1 MKEKGL
7 WKKVKINVVAKSQII
22 VRVYLKSIKEQP
34 SGYQMHALSS
44 SVVSPLCGAPALNYA
59 RSPHLWSQEG
69 EQKGGEAAFAIHPG
83 HAKLKL
89 SSDSESFNS
98 ESITLQPRDHHS
110 WLWNIMCA
118 YSIKNLTFGLLTV
131 IDWRGLFSYGQL
143 KYFERWQ
150 SHTVCL

>member
-44 SVVSPLCGAPALNYA
+44 SVVGPLCGAPALNYP

-69 EQKGGEAAFAIHPG
+69 EQKGGEAALAIHTG

-89 SSDSESFNS
+89 SSECFFQLRIDYIAASRPLLLA
-98 ESITLQPRDHHS
+98 LQ
-110 WLWNIMCA
+110 
-118 YSIKNLTFGLLTV
+118 
-131 IDWRGLFSYGQL
+131 
-143 KYFERWQ
+143 
-150 SHTVCL
+150 

>member
-89 SSDSESFNS
+89 SSECVFQLRIDYIAASR
-98 ESITLQPRDHHS
+98 PP
-110 WLWNIMCA
+110 
-118 YSIKNLTFGLLTV
+118 LLTLEYHV
-131 IDWRGLFSYGQL
+131 RVFN
-143 KYFERWQ
+143 K
-150 SHTVCL
+150 